1 MKFSIY
7 RFNPDT
13 DKQPYMQDFELSD
26 DGLDKEMMLLDAL
39 LELKAQDETEFPAFL
54 RGRGLRFGWYE
65 RKRHQPACMYNAV
78 VQSEI
83 TDCH

>member
-26 DGLDKEMMLLDAL
+26 DGLDREMMLLDAL
-39 LELKAQDETEFPAFL
+39 LELKAQDDTLSALL
-54 RGRGLRFGWYE
+54 R
-65 RKRHQPACMYNAV
+65 
-78 VQSEI
+78 
-83 TDCH
+83 